1 MLEADE
7 GRVESVVILDE
18 VVMRAG
24 LHDLAILDD
33 NDDVRVVDGGEAVGG
48 DDGGAA
54 NDRFV

>member
-1 MLEADE
+1 
-7 GRVESVVILDE
+7 
-18 VVMRAG
+18 MRAG
-24 LHDLAILDD
+24 LAILDD

>member
-54 NDRFV
+54 NGRIV

>member
-1 MLEADE
+1 
-7 GRVESVVILDE
+7 
-18 VVMRAG
+18 MRAG

-33 NDDVRVVDGGEAVGG
+33 NDDVRVVDGGEVVGG